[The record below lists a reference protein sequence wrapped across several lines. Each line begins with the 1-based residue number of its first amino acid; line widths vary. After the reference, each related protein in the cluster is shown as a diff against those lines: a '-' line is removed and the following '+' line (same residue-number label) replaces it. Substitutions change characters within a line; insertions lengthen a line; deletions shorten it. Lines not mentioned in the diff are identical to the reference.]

1 MSYVKVDGSNV
12 IQSVTC
18 LRKTL
23 LYMNNK
29 IIIIIVAGY
38 VVIVNGDVLQA
49 VASAT
54 VGLSSVTI
62 VY

>member
-54 VGLSSVTI
+54 VGVSSVTI